1 MADYVKVLNVAELDD
16 PGKTILEVDDRIVV
30 LVHVNGLVFFIALTM
45 SALMTTDRCRMGN

>member
-30 LVHVNGLVFFIALTM
+30 LVHVNGLFYCI
-45 SALMTTDRCRMGN
+45 DD